1 MKNFHPYSRGVSIIG
16 VGCTPFMQV
25 TENPEYEGLTEGE
38 LFGAAAIEAME
49 DAGID
54 ASQLEYYVHG
64 AAMPLNASDY
74 ITPSNQVKEW
84 LGMANKASHHHS
96 EACGTGY
103 VALEQGCLPVASGKY
118 DVVLTGCVE
127 MGNSL
132 PVAKHP
138 AQFRREWGFDEFNEV
153 TYQCF
158 DRAYTRELM
167 GQGVAAAEL
176 SLKKYARDHGL
187 TDDQMDDVLNAC
199 AIFLR
204 HNAEKNP
211 KAVHRELFENIAKN
225 MGFDDV
231 YEYLRS
237 GYNPKLSPYLRI
249 TGMVERTEGAA
260 CVIIVPTDMVKEF
273 PKAKPVEIIG
283 NGHAVVDYRVPYNEA
298 VGSMRAAQQAFNSTG
313 VKPEDIDLLLTNDF
327 FIQATLQ
334 SPEWV
339 GYVPEGQSWKYAME
353 GRYGLDGDKPMNT
366 SGGRT
371 SFGHAHAASGLADV
385 YEAVKQIRGE
395 AGERQCK
402 KTINTALLRGYGGGQ
417 NFTANIL
424 RASQ

>member
-1 MKNFHPYSRGVSIIG
+1 MKNFNPYSRGISIIG

-25 TENPEYEGLTEGE
+25 TENPKYEGLTEGE
-38 LFGAAAIEAME
+38 LYGAAAIEAME

-54 ASQLEYYVHG
+54 ASQLDYFVHG
-64 AAMPLNASDY
+64 SALPMQSSEN
-74 ITPSNQVKEW
+74 ITPAVPVKEW
-84 LGMANKASHHHS
+84 LGMANAACHHHS

-103 VALEQGCLPVASGKY
+103 VALEQGCLAVASGKY

-132 PVAKHP
+132 PIPDHP
-138 AQFRREWGFDEFNEV
+138 AHFRRNWGFDEFNTA
-153 TYQCF
+153 TYNCY
-158 DRAYTRELM
+158 DRAYTKDLVGM
-167 GQGVAAAEL
+167 GGAQADL

-187 TDDQMDDVLNAC
+187 TDSQMDDALNAC
-199 AIFLR
+199 SLIMR

-211 KAVHRELFENIAKN
+211 KAVHRELFEDIAKE

-231 YEYLRS
+231 FEYLRS

-260 CVIIVPTDMVKEF
+260 CAIIVPTKMVKEF
-273 PKAKPVEIIG
+273 PNAKPVEVVG
-283 NGHAVVDYRVPYNEA
+283 NGHAVVDYRIPYNET
-298 VGSMRAAQQAFNSTG
+298 VGSVRAAQQAYNSTG
-313 VKPEDIDLLLTNDF
+313 IKPDDIDLLFTNDF

-339 GYVPEGQSWKYAME
+339 GYVPEGQSWKYAMD
-353 GRYGLDGDKPMNT
+353 GRYGIDGDKPMNT
-366 SGGRT
+366 SGGRC

-395 AGERQCK
+395 AGDHQCT

-424 RASQ
+424 RAMD